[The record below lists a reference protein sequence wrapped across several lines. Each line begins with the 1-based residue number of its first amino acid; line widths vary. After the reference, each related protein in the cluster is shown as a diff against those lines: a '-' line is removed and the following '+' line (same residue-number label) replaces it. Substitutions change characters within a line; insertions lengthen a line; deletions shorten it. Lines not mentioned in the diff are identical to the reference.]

1 MHSSYTFTAG
11 SAVFD
16 EQNLVSAAGLVPVLE
31 LAEQT
36 GLSRLIDEHVDLP
49 STRVK
54 SGAVNPAGKLTSIIA
69 AMACGADSIDDANVL
84 RAGGTPRVF
93 GDVYAPST
101 LGIFLREF
109 TFGHTKQLAAVAR
122 AHLIARAARTP
133 LLAGADERM
142 FVDIDSLLR
151 PVYGKAKQGASFGH
165 AKIASRA
172 LLRLGL
178 SPQITTISTAS
189 APPVIAEAQL
199 RSGKA
204 ASGRGAASQLKQAI
218 TTARAINPDATIMA
232 RGDSMFGTKK
242 VISACVADGVEFSLS
257 VSRNKR
263 INAAIAAIDEA
274 AYTPVHYPGAVHDP
288 DTGAL
293 ISDAEVAETPYTLRL
308 GRHRTLTVRLV
319 VRRVKDARYP
329 DALFPVWRHHPFVT
343 NSELPTAEAD
353 ITHRRHAI
361 IETTFADLI
370 AGPLAHIPSGL
381 FAANCAWLGCAVIA
395 HNLLRAAGT
404 LAAGEHAVARGATLR
419 RDLVN
424 VPARFAAPARK
435 PMLHLPAHWP
445 WQIGWKTL
453 WDNIIGYSPAI
464 PRAG

>member
-1 MHSSYTFTAG
+1 MQSSYTFTVG

-16 EQNLVSAAGLVPVLE
+16 EQNLVSSAGLVPVLE

-36 GLSRLIDEHVDLP
+36 GLSQLIGEQVDLP

-69 AMACGADSIDDANVL
+69 AMMCGADSIDDAGVL

-93 GDVYAPST
+93 HEVYAPST
-101 LGIFLREF
+101 LGIFVREF
-109 TFGHTKQLAAVAR
+109 TFGHANQLAAVAR
-122 AHLIARAARTP
+122 AHLVALARTP
-133 LLAGADERM
+133 LLPGIEQRA
-142 FVDIDSLLR
+142 FVDVDSLLR
-151 PVYGKAKQGASFGH
+151 RVYGHHKQGASFGH

-178 SPQITTISTAS
+178 SPQITTISTAT

-204 ASGRGAASQLKQAI
+204 GSGRGAAAQIKRAI
-218 TTARAINPDATIMA
+218 TTARACGPTGTIML
-232 RGDSMFGTKK
+232 RGDSAFGTKK
-242 VISACVADGVEFSLS
+242 VITTCCEDGVEFSLS

-263 INAAIAAIDEA
+263 ITAALEGIDED
-274 AYTPVHYPGAVHDP
+274 AYTPVHYPGAAQDP

-293 ISDAEVAETPYTLRL
+293 ISDAEVAETPYPLRL
-308 GRHRTLTVRLV
+308 GLGRTLTVRLV

-329 DALFPVWRHHPFVT
+329 DALFPVWRYHPFVT
-343 NSELPTAEAD
+343 NSQLPTAAAD

-370 AGPLAHIPSGL
+370 DGPLAHIPSGL
-381 FAANCAWLGCAVIA
+381 FAANCAWLACAVIT
-395 HNLLRAAGT
+395 HNLLRAAAT
-404 LAAGEHAVARGATLR
+404 LAGGDHAVARGATLR

-424 VPARFAAPARK
+424 IPARFAAPARK
-435 PMLHLPAHWP
+435 PVLHLPIHWP
-445 WQIGWKTL
+445 GQLQWKAL
-453 WDNIIGYSPAI
+453 WHNVIGYPTAQ
-464 PRAG
+464 PRAA